1 MIKDSTCRFGKQ
13 SKERMT
19 IFVAANMIGEKLPLL
34 YIGKSERP
42 RQICTVKHLDFNYYF
57 NPTAW
62 MNEMVFF
69 DFIQKLNVQ
78 MIKQNRSIIMFIDNC
93 KAHPINLTFSNVK
106 IVFLPANTTSVLQPM
121 DAGVIKCFKGYYR
134 TRMASFLI
142 KWVANNQFGDTL
154 RQNAVQF
161 YQAVEMAVAP
171 WNDVS
176 NKTVSNCFRHC
187 GFFTAK
193 CSLEAIDE
201 EYDELKQIESQFKA
215 IVKEEIEFETFVN
228 IDNHLS
234 VAMPLNEYP
243 TNETPVDNDETN
255 DINGDV
261 ISDEMDPGVI
271 DIKTVNEYLDCI
283 KLYALQRSDKKSS
296 TELLQL
302 VNKMQNIIFQEPKY
316 YTQVSL
322 EKYINV
328 D

>member
-1 MIKDSTCRFGKQ
+1 
-13 SKERMT
+13 
-19 IFVAANMIGEKLPLL
+19 
-34 YIGKSERP
+34 
-42 RQICTVKHLDFNYYF
+42 
-57 NPTAW
+57 
-62 MNEMVFF
+62 
-69 DFIQKLNVQ
+69 
-78 MIKQNRSIIMFIDNC
+78 
-93 KAHPINLTFSNVK
+93 
-106 IVFLPANTTSVLQPM
+106 
-121 DAGVIKCFKGYYR
+121 
-134 TRMASFLI
+134 
-142 KWVANNQFGDTL
+142 
-154 RQNAVQF
+154 
-161 YQAVEMAVAP
+161 MAVAS

-176 NKTVSNCFRHC
+176 SKTVSTCFRHC

-201 EYDELKQIESQFKA
+201 EYDEFKQIESQFKA

-228 IDNHLS
+228 NDNHLS

-283 KLYALQRSDKKSS
+283 KLFALQRSDKKCS

-302 VNKMQNIIFQEPKY
+302 VNKLQKIIFQVPKY